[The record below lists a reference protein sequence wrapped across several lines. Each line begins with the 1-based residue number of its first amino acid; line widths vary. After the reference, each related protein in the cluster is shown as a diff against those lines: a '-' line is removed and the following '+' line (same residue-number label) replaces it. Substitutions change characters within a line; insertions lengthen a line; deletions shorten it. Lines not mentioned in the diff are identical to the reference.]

1 MKALSIIGIIVSVFT
16 PIFVAA
22 GLNEIYCSSFG
33 SGDSY
38 AYSYIAGDGIEITL
52 LVTVLVS
59 LFFLAFSIIGLIY
72 ANKMSRKLKEFNQ

>member
-1 MKALSIIGIIVSVFT
+1 MKAMSIIGIIVSVLT

-22 GLNEIYCSSFG
+22 GLNEIYCSSF
-33 SGDSY
+33 GDSY

-72 ANKMSRKLKEFNQ
+72 SNKMSRKLKELNQ